1 MKRKLLA
8 IVTCLA
14 VLLTLWPPSVAQAA
28 EYISVGGNVLDGSGS
43 KPAYATTSD
52 GNVEIGGNE
61 ENYNIKWDGATLTLR
76 NAVISFKGNVIERSS
91 GNLEI
96 SLIGNNKITST
107 SESGTGIIVNNGD
120 LTISEEVLGAKL
132 EVTASF
138 SGICSWN
145 DTLTIN
151 SGTITSTSRID
162 ASIYAFEAMSINGGT
177 VTAISGNGGISTSET
192 LTIGANATVMAITTD
207 GNALNGGNGITING
221 GTVTANGGSSSAFS
235 EVTEYINVVP
245 PNGETIAVQYGE
257 NINNVQKS
265 TYTEETDIMNTVE
278 NYSYFHSYL
287 TNASEPTI
295 TGVIVQPETV
305 TLQQGTQHTFAA
317 TVTGSGDLSQAKVSW
332 SVSGSNSA
340 SAGTSI
346 SKNGQLTVATDE
358 MAESLTVTASINDGD
373 TTLSDTAIVTVTKV
387 PVQSITIEP
396 SEITLM
402 AGQTYQLKAT
412 VVPPEAGVV
421 TWTSDSSDRVS
432 VDETGLITA
441 HSWGTVSPT
450 IIRATIGSA
459 SATCTVR
466 VVSPDISVGGV
477 DFYSDGTTAVYGIT
491 DQSGSVSTQGA
502 TEKNYNI
509 KWDGSTLTLRN
520 ATIIRENGN
529 GIEDESAGMD
539 RLVIEG
545 TNTITVTEQNSSG
558 ILDRG
563 NLTISGSGSL
573 DVTGSR
579 WGLNVS
585 RAVTIESGTIH
596 AKGTSTFGD
605 GIEFG
610 GPMIINGGNVTAD
623 GGLYGIVR
631 NGGSGAY
638 GFTING
644 GIVQATGK
652 YSGIFLYDGSSEG
665 HVDINGGRIEV
676 SGGTY
681 GIYNHSGS
689 IDISGGVVIASG
701 TLQASSGVVISP
713 TEGTAIAVMAGAN
726 AENATALEGSPFE
739 KETNIDD
746 LLSDIEYVHTEVIEP
761 APSITSHP
769 QSITVTEG
777 QQATFSVAATG
788 NGLSYQWQ
796 QRTDGTDWEN
806 VDGATNATYTIDR
819 TTTDMSG
826 YQYRCIVTGLGGE
839 TISNAATLTVNE
851 RSYTG
856 KYSYEIVSDVGEN
869 GTIEVDRYA
878 TEGDKVTITVSPD
891 EAYLLDDLT
900 VTSGGKD
907 VELTDNGDGTYSFTM
922 PSGNVA
928 ITATF
933 AEDPNWE
940 EPEDPATDV
949 SEIFTDVPANHW
961 AQVAIQYVYDNGLM
975 TGVSDTAFAP
985 EATTTRAM
993 IVSMLA
999 RLENVT
1005 SAESAGFSDVADSDW
1020 YATAVNWAASE
1031 DIVGGFGDSTFQPN
1045 SPITREQMASI
1056 LYRYAEYKG
1065 YDVSARVDLSAYSD
1079 QPSAWAEDVM
1089 QWAVAEGLLN
1099 GVTDDELQPQGQAT
1113 RAQVAA
1119 ILQRFLSE

>member
-1 MKRKLLA
+1 MA
-8 IVTCLA
+8 I
-14 VLLTLWPPSVAQAA
+14 SAA
-28 EYISVGGNVLDGSGS
+28 NS
-43 KPAYATTSD
+43 
-52 GNVEIGGNE
+52 
-61 ENYNIKWDGATLTLR
+61 
-76 NAVISFKGNVIERSS
+76 
-91 GNLEI
+91 
-96 SLIGNNKITST
+96 
-107 SESGTGIIVNNGD
+107 
-120 LTISEEVLGAKL
+120 LTIEEH
-132 EVTASF
+132 AS
-138 SGICSWN
+138 
-145 DTLTIN
+145 
-151 SGTITSTSRID
+151 
-162 ASIYAFEAMSINGGT
+162 
-177 VTAISGNGGISTSET
+177 VTAITTSG
-192 LTIGANATVMAITTD
+192 A
-207 GNALNGGNGITING
+207 ALNGGYGITING
-221 GTVTANGGSSSAFS
+221 GTVTANGGSGSAFS
-235 EVTEYINVVP
+235 EVTGYINVVP

-305 TLQQGTQHTFAA
+305 TVQQGTQHTFAA

-332 SVSGSNSA
+332 SVIGSDSA
-340 SAGTSI
+340 NAGTSI
-346 SKNGQLTVATDE
+346 SENGQLTVATDE
-358 MAESLTVTASINDGD
+358 MAESLTVTASVNDGD

-509 KWDGSTLTLRN
+509 KWDGSTLTLRD
-520 ATIIRENGN
+520 ATIIRDNGN

-545 TNTITVTEQNSSG
+545 TNTITATEQNSRG

-596 AKGTSTFGD
+596 AKGTSTSGD

-644 GIVQATGK
+644 GTVQATGED
-652 YSGIFLYDGSSEG
+652 SGIFLYDGYSEG

-681 GIYNHSGS
+681 GIYNYRGS
-689 IDISGGVVIASG
+689 IDISGGVVVASG

-713 TEGTAIAVMAGAN
+713 TEGTAIAVMAGTN

-739 KETNIDD
+739 KETIIDD
-746 LLSDIEYVHTEVIEP
+746 LLSDIKYVHTEVIEP
-761 APSITSHP
+761 APSITAHP

-796 QRTDGTDWEN
+796 QRTDGTDWA
-806 VDGATNATYTIDR
+806 DISGANNAVY
-819 TTTDMSG
+819 TTDAITLSMNG
-826 YQYRCIVTGLGGE
+826 TQYRCIVKGAGGSVTSDAAILTVQETTEAVDPPEPSEPSTPPSRPTTPSEPEPPSGPSTVDSEGWDSICEEITNAEEGDSVVIDMGE
-839 TISNAATLTVNE
+839 TSEVPAAVFEEVAGMDVDLTFDLGDGVRWSVNGTDIPADANLSDLDLGVEMNSDGIPANVINAITGELGTVQLTLAHDGDFGFTMTLTAPLGV
-851 RSYTG
+851 
-856 KYSYEIVSDVGEN
+856 EN
-869 GTIEVDRYA
+869 AGYWANLYHYNEVDGRMDFEAAVLIDEDGKAALPMSHASQYA
-878 TEGDKVTITVSPD
+878 IVIDDHSHAV
-891 EAYLLDDLT
+891 EAAL
-900 VTSGGKD
+900 
-907 VELTDNGDGTYSFTM
+907 
-922 PSGNVA
+922 P
-928 ITATF
+928 
-933 AEDPNWE
+933 
-940 EPEDPATDV
+940 
-949 SEIFTDVPANHW
+949 FTDVNDNDW
-961 AQVAIQYVYDNGLM
+961 FSDVVRYVYEQGLM
-975 TGVSDTAFAP
+975 TGTSDTEFSP
-985 EATTTRAM
+985 NLTTTRGM
-993 IVSMLA
+993 IVSILN
-999 RLENVT
+999 RLEDGPT
-1005 SAESAGFSDVADSDW
+1005 AEVAGFTDVADGDW
-1020 YATAVNWAASE
+1020 YADAVNWAASE
-1031 DIVGGFGDSTFQPN
+1031 GIVAGYEDNTFRPN
-1045 SPITREQMASI
+1045 DPITREQLAAM
-1056 LYRYAEYKG
+1056 LMNYAAWKG
-1065 YDVSARVDLSAYSD
+1065 EDVSARADLSSYNDAASV
-1079 QPSAWAEDVM
+1079 SSWAAETV
-1089 QWAVAEGLLN
+1089 QWAVAEGLISGMPGNLL
-1099 GVTDDELQPQGQAT
+1099 EPQGSAT

-1119 ILQRFLSE
+1119 ILERFLGE